1 MTDPTPSVLVPVVL
15 CLWHLPWETFLV
27 CVNVAR
33 DGGLAASL
41 ARNTRVLII
50 MYTLANENVRKLETV
65 VSVEVNGPL
74 TIFTYLLSMLYS
86 ENVWPACLRLF
97 PRTPA

>member
-1 MTDPTPSVLVPVVL
+1 MVALVPSVLVPVVL

-27 CVNVAR
+27 CVSVAR

-41 ARNTRVLII
+41 ARNTSVLTI
-50 MYTLANENVRKLETV
+50 MYTLANENVSKLETM
-65 VSVEVNGPL
+65 VSAEVSGPL
-74 TIFTYLLSMLYS
+74 TIYTYLLSMLYS
-86 ENVWPACLRLF
+86 DSVWPACLWLF

>member
-1 MTDPTPSVLVPVVL
+1 MVL

-41 ARNTRVLII
+41 ARNTSVFII
-50 MYTLANENVRKLETV
+50 MYTLANEKVSRLETM
-65 VSVEVNGPL
+65 VSADVSGPL
-74 TIFTYLLSMLYS
+74 TIYTYLLSILYRES
-86 ENVWPACLRLF
+86 VWPACLRLF
-97 PRTPA
+97 PKTPA